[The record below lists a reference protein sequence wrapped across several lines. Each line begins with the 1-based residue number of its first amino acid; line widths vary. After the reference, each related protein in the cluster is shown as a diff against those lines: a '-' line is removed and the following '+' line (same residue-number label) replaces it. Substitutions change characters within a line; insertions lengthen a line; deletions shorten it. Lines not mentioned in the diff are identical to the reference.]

1 MDDLIK
7 VSFEEVRNTAS
18 TIDSA
23 AKQAD
28 QHLQDL
34 RQQIQ
39 QLAQTYEGASS
50 EAFQQQQGH
59 WNQAADDLTA
69 TQAKIA
75 TAVHTAA
82 DNYQHTEQAN
92 TKRWA

>member
-1 MDDLIK
+1 MSDLIK
-7 VSFEEVRNTAS
+7 VSFAELRATAS

-23 AKQAD
+23 AKEAE
-28 QHLQDL
+28 QHLDDL

-50 EAFQQQQGH
+50 EAFQAVQHQ
-59 WNQAADDLTA
+59 WSQAAEDLNQ

-82 DNYQHTEQAN
+82 DNYEQTEHSN
-92 TKRWA
+92 TNRWG